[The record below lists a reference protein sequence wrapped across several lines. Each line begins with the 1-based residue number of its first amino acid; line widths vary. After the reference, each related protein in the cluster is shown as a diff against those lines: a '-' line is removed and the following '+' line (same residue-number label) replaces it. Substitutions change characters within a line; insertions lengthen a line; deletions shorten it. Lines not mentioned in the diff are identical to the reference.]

1 MECSLQMLS
10 DHRKEGGVE
19 MIVAKRP
26 CSFEGKKF
34 FIGDEIPEAFVRDPD
49 KMEKLGIVVIAG
61 DGAPVELA
69 EIVAQKAEVLFHI
82 PILKGDELLEIDVSE
97 PQIREAVKTM
107 QMSVKDATA
116 HIKEHVEDDTVLI
129 LLNAIDSRAAV
140 KKEAELKAKEIVK
153 AEESAGEA

>member
-1 MECSLQMLS
+1 
-10 DHRKEGGVE
+10 
-19 MIVAKRP
+19 
-26 CSFEGKKF
+26 
-34 FIGDEIPEAFVRDPD
+34 

-82 PILKGDELLEIDVSE
+82 PILKGDETLEMDVSE

-129 LLNAIDSRAAV
+129 LLNAID
-140 KKEAELKAKEIVK
+140 
-153 AEESAGEA
+153 

>member
-1 MECSLQMLS
+1 
-10 DHRKEGGVE
+10 
-19 MIVAKRP
+19 MIIAKRP

-34 FIGDEIPEAFVRDPD
+34 FIGDEIPEGVVRDPD
-49 KMEKLGIVVIAG
+49 KMEKLGIVVIVG
-61 DGAPVELA
+61 DGVPVELA
-69 EIVAQKAEVLFHI
+69 EIVAQEAEVLFRI
-82 PILKGDELLEIDVSE
+82 PILKGDETLEMDVSE

-116 HIKEHVEDDTVLI
+116 HIKEYVEDDTVLI
-129 LLNAIDSRAAV
+129 LLNAIDSRTAV